1 MTFKNKNS
9 SNRKGIIL
17 AGGSGSRLYPLTHII
32 TKQLLPVFNKPMLF
46 YPLTTLMLA
55 NIQDILIISDQRNI
69 VLMKNFL
76 GDGSQ
81 FGIQLSYAIQKKPE
95 GIAQA
100 FLIGEKFINNSPVAL
115 ILGDNIFFGH
125 GFSSQLQIAST
136 SDRSNI
142 FLYQVSDP
150 KRFGI
155 AELNKNNQVIDIIE
169 KPKNPKTNLAVTG
182 LYFYDEEV
190 VSLSRQLQISKRGEL
205 EITDLNKMYIKQKKL
220 DVNILSRGF
229 SWYDAGTY
237 QSLLNASNLIENLET
252 RQNLRIG
259 DPLEVAY
266 RQGWI
271 SKKALLNNINQFSNQ
286 ENLQYYQDL

>member
-9 SNRKGIIL
+9 INRKGIIL
-17 AGGSGSRLYPLTHII
+17 AGGSGSRLHPLTHII

-76 GDGSQ
+76 GNGSQ

-205 EITDLNKMYIKQKKL
+205 EITDLNKMYMKQKKL

-237 QSLLNASNLIENLET
+237 QSLLNVSNLIENLET

>member
-9 SNRKGIIL
+9 INRKGIIL
-17 AGGSGSRLYPLTHII
+17 AGGSGSRLHPLTHII

-237 QSLLNASNLIENLET
+237 QSLLNVSNLIENLET

>member
-9 SNRKGIIL
+9 INRKGIIL
-17 AGGSGSRLYPLTHII
+17 AGGSGSRLHPLTHII

-237 QSLLNASNLIENLET
+237 QSLLNVSNLIENLET

-271 SKKALLNNINQFSNQ
+271 SKKALLNNINHFSNQ

>member
-9 SNRKGIIL
+9 INRKGIIL
-17 AGGSGSRLYPLTHII
+17 AGGSGSRLRPLTHII

-237 QSLLNASNLIENLET
+237 QSLLNVSNLIENLET

-271 SKKALLNNINQFSNQ
+271 SKKALLNNINHFSNQ

>member
-237 QSLLNASNLIENLET
+237 RSLLNVSNLIENLET

>member
-17 AGGSGSRLYPLTHII
+17 AGGSGSRLHPLTHII

-237 QSLLNASNLIENLET
+237 QSLLNVSNLIENLET

-271 SKKALLNNINQFSNQ
+271 SKKALLNNINHFSNQ